1 MSQNDLSLIELLKKF
16 PDDTTAEQ
24 WFVETRWPDGIEC
37 PHCEYDD
44 IQLNSSHKTQPYRCR
59 ACKRHFSVRV
69 GTVLQGSRIGYQK
82 WAIAIYLLTSSPK
95 GISSIQLGKALGIPQ
110 KTAWYLAHRI
120 REGWREHQDLYDGP
134 VEVDETYIG
143 GRERNKH
150 ADKKLRTGDGFD
162 GKIPV
167 VGARDRNTGKV
178 SMRVVEEA
186 DKTTLHNF
194 IRLRVRNGSKVYTDG
209 SYVYDDLNFVE
220 HGKVIHSHG
229 QYVDGDIT
237 TNSIESVWAIVKRSY
252 KGVYHYF
259 SKKHLRRYVTE
270 FQGRHNN
277 KQAGTVERMT
287 SLFRGMID
295 RRLKFDELIKGG

>member
-1 MSQNDLSLIELLKKF
+1 M
-16 PDDTTAEQ
+16 
-24 WFVETRWPDGIEC
+24 
-37 PHCEYDD
+37 
-44 IQLNSSHKTQPYRCR
+44 
-59 ACKRHFSVRV
+59 
-69 GTVLQGSRIGYQK
+69 QGSRIGYQK
-82 WAIAIYLLTSSPK
+82 WLLAMYLLTTSPK

-143 GRERNKH
+143 GREYNKH

-167 VGARDRNTGKV
+167 VGARDRDTGKV

-209 SYVYDDLNFVE
+209 SHVYDDLNFVE

-259 SKKHLRRYVTE
+259 SKKHLKRYITE

-287 SLFRGMID
+287 SLFRGMVG
-295 RRLKFDELIKGG
+295 RRLRFDDLIDG